1 MLIKSKKNII
11 NYFQSGIKKDNFIG
25 VENEKFLFSKNFKQ
39 RASYKQTKNVL
50 NYLISKFK
58 WKPIKEKNN
67 LIGLKHGGKSITLEP
82 GNQIELAGDKLKNI
96 HQICSEGNI
105 FLKQLREAC
114 RKNELETISLG
125 YDPYSKLKNVP
136 KNPKERYKI
145 MTKEMPKNGKL
156 SLEMMYQTAGT
167 QINLDYSSEKNFTK
181 KFKLISYLTPLTIA
195 VFANSPIKENKLT
208 KYLSY
213 RSKVWQNTS
222 RGGLPRIFLENMNF
236 EKYADFAMKKSL
248 LFIASKNKIIS
259 GKGKSFEDYM
269 NGDIQLNK
277 NLYPNEKDLE
287 THLSTIFTEL
297 RLKKYIEVRCLDAC
311 EWNCHCA
318 GPAFYTGLAYGNLD
332 EALDEIKNWTVT
344 DILNA
349 YYEAPKKGLTTEIN
363 NKSLR
368 KWGKIFLTLSK
379 KGLTKRNKTNKTKEN
394 ESIYLKNVENIIKNN
409 KTKAE
414 ETIENIFL

>member
-1 MLIKSKKNII
+1 
-11 NYFQSGIKKDNFIG
+11 
-25 VENEKFLFSKNFKQ
+25 
-39 RASYKQTKNVL
+39 
-50 NYLISKFK
+50 
-58 WKPIKEKNN
+58 
-67 LIGLKHGGKSITLEP
+67 
-82 GNQIELAGDKLKNI
+82 
-96 HQICSEGNI
+96 
-105 FLKQLREAC
+105 
-114 RKNELETISLG
+114 
-125 YDPYSKLKNVP
+125 
-136 KNPKERYKI
+136 

-167 QINLDYSSEKNFTK
+167 QINLDYTSEKNFTK
-181 KFKLISYLTPLTIA
+181 KFKLISYLTPLSIA

-222 RGGLPRIFLENMNF
+222 RGGLPRVFLENMSF
-236 EKYADFAMKKSL
+236 EKYADFAMKQSL
-248 LFIASKNKIIS
+248 LFVTSKNKIIS
-259 GKGKSFEDYM
+259 GKGKNFEDFM
-269 NGDIQLNK
+269 NGNIQLNK
-277 NLYPNEKDLE
+277 NQYPNEKDLE

-297 RLKKYIEVRCLDAC
+297 RLKKYIEVRSLDAC

-332 EALDEIKNWTVT
+332 EALHEIKNWKIT
-344 DILNA
+344 DVLNA
-349 YYEAPKKGLTTEIN
+349 YYEAPKKGLKTEIN

-379 KGLTKRNKTNKTKEN
+379 KGLSKRNKMNKNKEN

-414 ETIENIFL
+414 ETIENIFY

>member
-1 MLIKSKKNII
+1 MLIKSKINII
-11 NYFQSGIKKDNFIG
+11 NYFQSGIKRNNFIG

-39 RASYKQTKNVL
+39 RASYKQTKDVL
-50 NYLISKFK
+50 NYLIYKYK
-58 WKPIKEKNN
+58 WKPVIEKKN
-67 LIGLKHGGKSITLEP
+67 LIGLKYGGKSITLEP
-82 GNQIELAGDKLKNI
+82 GNQIELAGEKLKNI

-105 FLKQLREAC
+105 FLKQLLAAC
-114 RKNELETISLG
+114 RKNDLEAISLG
-125 YDPYSKLKNVP
+125 YDPYSKLKNTP

-167 QINLDYSSEKNFTK
+167 QINLDYTSEKNFTK
-181 KFKLISYLTPLTIA
+181 KFKLISYLTPLSIA
-195 VFANSPIKENKLT
+195 VFANSPIKEHKLT

-222 RGGLPRIFLENMNF
+222 RGGLPRVFLENMSF
-236 EKYADFAMKKSL
+236 EKYADFAMKQSL
-248 LFIASKNKIIS
+248 LFVTSKNKIIS
-259 GKGKSFEDYM
+259 GKGKNFEDFM
-269 NGDIQLNK
+269 NGNIQFNK
-277 NLYPNEKDLE
+277 NQYPNEKDLE

-297 RLKKYIEVRCLDAC
+297 RLKKYIEVRSLDAC

-332 EALDEIKNWTVT
+332 EALHEIKNWKIT
-344 DILNA
+344 DVLNA
-349 YYEAPKKGLTTEIN
+349 YYEAPKKGLKTEIN

-379 KGLTKRNKTNKTKEN
+379 KGLSKRNKTNKNKEN

-414 ETIENIFL
+414 ETIENIFY